1 MEVVIGSRPRP
12 KPRPVSPGTV
22 AERSPDSDDG
32 FNIGKNRRRLS
43 ARNARRASR
52 LSLTLNPQV
61 PAEEASNS
69 VLQPPAEGIPVSAP
83 NLAEDV
89 RMSIVNS
96 LEAEE
101 GEEGN
106 SEEGD
111 GRPDSDFERRVLNR
125 AIQLGLD
132 PSDGAVRELLRHGR
146 PGFAVGFDQDGPEG
160 CPEERASLAPAA
172 ASDQP
177 GLEQQLEDLEGSEDG
192 DQGGEEDQ
200 GERKTKTKATRK
212 TRGR

>member
-12 KPRPVSPGTV
+12 KPCPVSPGTV
-22 AERSPDSDDG
+22 AERSPDSDDS

-61 PAEEASNS
+61 PVEEASNS
-69 VLQPPAEGIPVSAP
+69 ALQPPAEGIPVSAP

-89 RMSIVNS
+89 RMSVVNS

-111 GRPDSDFERRVLNR
+111 G
-125 AIQLGLD
+125 
-132 PSDGAVRELLRHGR
+132 
-146 PGFAVGFDQDGPEG
+146 
-160 CPEERASLAPAA
+160 
-172 ASDQP
+172 
-177 GLEQQLEDLEGSEDG
+177 
-192 DQGGEEDQ
+192 
-200 GERKTKTKATRK
+200 
-212 TRGR
+212 